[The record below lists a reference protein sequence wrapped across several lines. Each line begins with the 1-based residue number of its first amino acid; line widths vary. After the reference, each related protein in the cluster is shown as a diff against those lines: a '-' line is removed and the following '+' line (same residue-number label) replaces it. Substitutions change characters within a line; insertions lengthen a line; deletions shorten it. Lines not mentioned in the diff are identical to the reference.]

1 MEYSV
6 STLKTNLIQ
15 PTTGSIVSIPGHVV
29 QTVQGTLGSTMQS
42 TSSDFS
48 DTGLTATITPK
59 SASSKIL
66 VITSTSGA
74 VQDNATDDEKAKA
87 ALLRG
92 STIISQFETL
102 IRTRG
107 GSGGEAA
114 PFSINFSYL
123 DSPNTTSATTYKTQ
137 VAVITAEVI
146 YGNLANS
153 TATITLMEI
162 AQ

>member
-1 MEYSV
+1 M
-6 STLKTNLIQ
+6 STLKVDSLVEKTSGNGVQIA
-15 PTTGSIVSIPGHVV
+15 GHVIQV
-29 QTVQGTLGSTMQS
+29 VQGTLGSQMYS
-42 TSSDFS
+42 VATSLS

-66 VITSTSGA
+66 VVTSASGA
-74 VQDNATDDEKAKA
+74 IQDNATDDEKAKA
-87 ALLRG
+87 ALVRG
-92 STIISQFETL
+92 STVISQFETL
-102 IRTRG
+102 VRTRG
-107 GSGGEAA
+107 GTGGEAA

-137 VAVITAEVI
+137 VAVITAELV